1 MDFISSLRTKAAA
14 LNKHIVLPE
23 GDEPRM
29 LHAAKIIEDS
39 NMAQITI
46 LGNVEAIKSLAA
58 SEGVELTRTNYLDPS
73 NHSRLEEFANMYY
86 ELRKHKGMTQEKAR
100 EVVCDP
106 LFCGALMVRAGM
118 ADGYVA
124 GAKNSTGDVLRAAFQ
139 CIGTAPG
146 CSIVSSCFV
155 MIVPNCEYG
164 ENGMMIFADCAI
176 NPNPTPEQLADIAI
190 SSAQTGKA
198 LCGFEPKVA
207 MLSYSTVGSGVGPD
221 VDAVVEAT
229 RIVREKA
236 PNLMV
241 DGELQADAALVP
253 SIGKKKAPNSN
264 VAGYANV
271 LIFPDL
277 NSANIGYKLVQ
288 RLAKAEAVGP
298 ISQGMAAPVNDLSRG
313 CSVDDIVNVVA
324 ISCLQTQK

>member
-1 MDFISSLRTKAAA
+1 MDFIASLRDKAAS
-14 LNKHIVLPE
+14 LRKHIVLPE

-29 LHAAKIIEDS
+29 LHAAKMIEDIG
-39 NMAQITI
+39 MAEITI
-46 LGNVEAIKSLAA
+46 LGKIDDIKALAEK
-58 SEGVELTRTNYLDPS
+58 EGVVLNKTKLLDPR
-73 NHSRLEEFANMYY
+73 NHDKFEDFVTLYTD
-86 ELRKHKGMTQEKAR
+86 LRKHKGMTPEKAR
-100 EVVCDP
+100 EIIADP
-106 LFCGALMVRAGM
+106 LFCGALMVRSGI

-146 CSIVSSCFV
+146 CAIVSSCFV
-155 MIVPNCEYG
+155 MIVPNCDYG
-164 ENGMMIFADCAI
+164 EQGTMIFADCAI
-176 NPNPTPEQLADIAI
+176 NPNPTPDQLADIAI

-207 MLSYSTVGSGVGPD
+207 MLSYSTVGSGSGPD
-221 VDAVVEAT
+221 VDAVKEAT

-236 PNLMV
+236 PSLMV

-253 SIGKKKAPNSN
+253 SIGKKKAPDSN
-264 VAGYANV
+264 VAGVANV
-271 LIFPDL
+271 LVFPDL

-324 ISCLQTQK
+324 ISSLQTQK